1 MRKFMPKRQ
10 NDQEQVLIKQLRT
23 NRPLLVYARRSDPL
37 AKDQRRDRTQSRE
50 MQTQDMIVWGQ
61 ESGWSPKLI
70 HPYFADLGL
79 SGTLRPDQRPDMLRL
94 FEDLDSGKFDG
105 STIACWQESRPF
117 RDETHIYYNQL
128 IDKMLQ
134 HDIVLVVLSP
144 RLYIYDMR
152 DPFDKE
158 RLREKFKEAADF
170 IPKHVKGWLLPARE
184 RAAWEYGE
192 WAGIGDL
199 QIGYIVDLDEDSPT
213 FKKRIPYAAHVDI
226 VRREIFEAFAEVGGE
241 IGLLNRRIALSPV
254 IFPFFEPHI
263 DRRIVNKFN
272 KWSTCS
278 NGYILQHGNTI
289 RSILTNPVYIGYQS
303 VNGVIRRDRQ
313 GNMITSHEA
322 IVDPELFFFAYYR
335 LSKYDLDGTL
345 LEGREV
351 KRYFY
356 RGDQA
361 TYGLCKYRIR
371 WSNGP
376 VRTEAHGEYDGDTP
390 VDRPI
395 YILAPETFKLGS
407 KNYMCLPCEEVDA
420 EIVNRL
426 MYHVQ
431 ELSKEQKETS
441 EYEKQAQVI
450 REGRKKK
457 IKQIEQSLVDIEVK
471 QTKLANALSTVK
483 DDNNPSVDSKQASTQ
498 LQDDSNVDPKQVSTR
513 LQELIIEQMRNL
525 ERERLLLM
533 KDKQRLEEEA
543 ENDI

>member
-1 MRKFMPKRQ
+1 M
-10 NDQEQVLIKQLRT
+10 
-23 NRPLLVYARRSDPL
+23 
-37 AKDQRRDRTQSRE
+37 
-50 MQTQDMIVWGQ
+50 
-61 ESGWSPKLI
+61 
-70 HPYFADLGL
+70 
-79 SGTLRPDQRPDMLRL
+79 
-94 FEDLDSGKFDG
+94 
-105 STIACWQESRPF
+105 
-117 RDETHIYYNQL
+117 
-128 IDKMLQ
+128 
-134 HDIVLVVLSP
+134 
-144 RLYIYDMR
+144 
-152 DPFDKE
+152 
-158 RLREKFKEAADF
+158 
-170 IPKHVKGWLLPARE
+170 
-184 RAAWEYGE
+184 
-192 WAGIGDL
+192 
-199 QIGYIVDLDEDSPT
+199 
-213 FKKRIPYAAHVDI
+213 
-226 VRREIFEAFAEVGGE
+226 
-241 IGLLNRRIALSPV
+241 
-254 IFPFFEPHI
+254 
-263 DRRIVNKFN
+263 
-272 KWSTCS
+272 
-278 NGYILQHGNTI
+278 
-289 RSILTNPVYIGYQS
+289 LTNPIYIGYQS

-322 IVDPELFFFAYYR
+322 IIDLELFFFAYYR

-371 WSNGP
+371 WSDGP

-457 IKQIEQSLVDIEVK
+457 IKQIEQSFVDIEVK

-483 DDNNPSVDSKQASTQ
+483 DDNSSK
-498 LQDDSNVDPKQVSTR
+498 VDPKQVSTR

-543 ENDI
+543 ENDIGSLEEELQDLEALWPKYRFSKRQSLINFVVREVVIDIMSTHWVRIQVTWLHEGWGTEELYYARQRGKQGNWTPEEEAILKENWATTTKAQLMTLLPDRAWRSIQMRGHLAGIKRKTGPRSLEEKTLIVGNGDMVGL